1 MRERGDLRRHADPT
15 YLAIMLLSANQ
26 GGSLMTQITRT
37 IEPLREAL
45 TAAALNYVKTFHT
58 MPSSR
63 RPTR

>member
-1 MRERGDLRRHADPT
+1 MRERGDLRPDADPT

-45 TAAALNYVKTFHT
+45 TAALNYVKAFRTV
-58 MPSSR
+58 PSSR